1 MHHIVRVLPCALA
14 LSLALAGQAT
24 PAATPPSAGDTPQSS
39 GAPVSPLTQAAT
51 SSSAAAA
58 PDKNGKTGNA
68 AAAPRAFTTAANG
81 ESRTQ
86 DIIEIK
92 LANDSVQ
99 ITGAQQSSF
108 LRKGQDSL
116 AEFNYFTDHP
126 FRGDTR
132 VQVITMLRGT
142 DDPHID
148 IEHNSVQRAS
158 LRFFNPRLDMTLG
171 DSLVNFSR
179 LSYNQS
185 VRGLNL
191 ERRFDHGFKLAA
203 TGGVFTDRWGSLF
216 RNLITKPYTRVVY
229 GARAERTV
237 GRGLLGVNF
246 SDASDVRRSL
256 PAEQAITPP
265 IGNRVVS
272 TDARWSLGRLNFL
285 SEAAYSFSN
294 PDKTLYHRTFGDY
307 GGYLE
312 SNFHVGDLRLRGSLT
327 RYQPLFLALNA
338 RQISD
343 LQDAIFA
350 STYDLGNNI
359 TVNGS
364 LRRSNNDLRG
374 QLPAEQVLSSPE
386 IRLDF
391 HDFHFLHRSSVEVG
405 YRYRDLSSTRI
416 LPTASAANLA
426 HRKVGIPFADLTLPV
441 HTTLLSLHY
450 EHRSTHDFINS
461 DQTAGTDSIGGGFR
475 GVYNFGKWT
484 VNPLFRYDIE
494 RDFYS
499 LFTNANN
506 NRLVNGSLFI
516 EAPKYFVF
524 EGFYRR
530 LSASTFQNFDNP
542 LTPGA
547 LVLLGSGYLRPS
559 YRAALSYKFRNDDN
573 RVFHISYER
582 NNNNFIDPVNP
593 FAPPGP
599 VTLRNFNERVF
610 EVGLLYRISVY

>member
-1 MHHIVRVLPCALA
+1 MHDCVRVLPCALA
-14 LSLALAGQAT
+14 LGLALWGQAPA
-24 PAATPPSAGDTPQSS
+24 PAAPDAAQGS
-39 GAPVSPLTQAAT
+39 GAPVSPLT
-51 SSSAAAA
+51 AAAA
-58 PDKNGKTGNA
+58 PPATPAPDGKTAKSGNA
-68 AAAPRAFTTAANG
+68 SAASRGFTTAANG

-86 DIIEIK
+86 DLIEIK
-92 LANDSVQ
+92 LATDSVQ
-99 ITGAQQSSF
+99 VSGAEQSSF
-108 LRKGQDSL
+108 LRKGQNSL

-132 VQVITMLRGT
+132 IQVISMLRGT

-148 IEHNSVQRAS
+148 LEHNSVQRAS
-158 LRFFNPRLDMTLG
+158 LRLFNPRLDLTVG

-191 ERRFDHGFKLAA
+191 ERRFEHGYKLAA
-203 TGGVFTDRWGSLF
+203 TAGVFTDRWGSLF
-216 RNLITKPYTRVVY
+216 RDLLTKPYTRVVY
-229 GARAERTV
+229 GARAERTL
-237 GRGLLGVNF
+237 GRSLLGFNF

-256 PAEQAITPP
+256 PAAQALAPP

-272 TDARWSLGRLNFL
+272 TDARWSLGRLNLL

-307 GGYLE
+307 GGFLE
-312 SNFHVGDLRLRGSLT
+312 GNFHLGDLRLRGSLT

-343 LQDAIFA
+343 LQDAVFA
-350 STYDLGNNI
+350 GTYELGNTI
-359 TVNGS
+359 TLNGS

-374 QLPAEQVLSSPE
+374 QLPAEQVLNSPE
-386 IRLDF
+386 LRLDF
-391 HDFHFLHRSSVEVG
+391 HDFRFLHRSSVEIG
-405 YRYRDLSSTRI
+405 YRYRDLSSTRV
-416 LPTASAANLA
+416 LPTASSANLA
-426 HRKVGIPFADLTLPV
+426 HRKVGIPFADFTVPV

-461 DQTAGTDSIGGGFR
+461 DQTAGTDSIGGGLR
-475 GVYNFGKWT
+475 GVYNFGNWT

-516 EAPKYFVF
+516 EAPKYFCF
-524 EGFYRR
+524 EAFYRR

-559 YRAALSYKFRNDDN
+559 YRAALNYKFHNDDN

-582 NNNNFIDPVNP
+582 NNNNFLDPVNP

-610 EVGLLYRISVY
+610 EIGLLYRISMY